1 MKKDLSNIKKSKFF
15 LNRNEC
21 IGIPT
26 ETVYGLAANAYS
38 DLATSKIFKLKK
50 RPKNNPLIVHYY
62 SLEKLKK
69 DCKINQNF
77 IKLYKKFCPGPI
89 TFILKLK
96 SKNKISK
103 NVTNKKKTLAVRFPN
118 HSLTRKLLK
127 ELDFPLAAPSA
138 NISTKVSAVSKKD
151 VEEEFGNKIKFI
163 LDGGS
168 SKIGLESTI
177 VNLDPKPAILRL
189 GAIEVSKINKVLKN
203 KVNYKSKNN
212 KNTVP
217 GQGKLHY
224 SPGIKIRRN
233 VKNPKKHEAFLLI
246 KKRKISDKNFFYL
259 TKNNNLNEAGKNLY
273 KTLRMIKKLKYNSIS
288 VEKIPNKGIGQTIND
303 RLIRASKK

>member
-21 IGIPT
+21 VGIPT

-69 DCKINQNF
+69 DCKINQSF

-89 TFILKLK
+89 TFVLKLK
-96 SKNKISK
+96 SKNRISK
-103 NVTNKKKTLAVRFPN
+103 NVTNKKKTLAVRFPK

-212 KNTVP
+212 KNSVP

-224 SPGIKIRRN
+224 SPGIQIRRN

-303 RLIRASKK
+303 RLIRASKR

>member
-62 SLEKLKK
+62 SLENLKK

-151 VEEEFGNKIKFI
+151 VKEEFGNKIKFI

-212 KNTVP
+212 KNSVP

-224 SPGIKIRRN
+224 SPGIQIRRN

-273 KTLRMIKKLKYNSIS
+273 RTLRMIKKLKYNSIS
-288 VEKIPNKGIGQTIND
+288 VENIPNKGIGQTIND
-303 RLIRASKK
+303 RLIRASKR

>member
-62 SLEKLKK
+62 SLENLKK

-89 TFILKLK
+89 TFVLKLK
-96 SKNKISK
+96 SKNRISK
-103 NVTNKKKTLAVRFPN
+103 NVTNKKKTLAVRFPK

-177 VNLDPKPAILRL
+177 VNLDPKPVILRL

-212 KNTVP
+212 KNSVP

-224 SPGIKIRRN
+224 SPGIQIRRN

-303 RLIRASKK
+303 RLIRASKR

>member
-1 MKKDLSNIKKSKFF
+1 MKKDLSNIKKSKFL

-62 SLEKLKK
+62 SLENLKK

-103 NVTNKKKTLAVRFPN
+103 NVTNKKKTLAVRFPK

-212 KNTVP
+212 KNSVP

-224 SPGIKIRRN
+224 SPGIQIRRN

-303 RLIRASKK
+303 RLIRASKR

>member
-103 NVTNKKKTLAVRFPN
+103 NVTNKKKTLAVRFPK

-177 VNLDPKPAILRL
+177 INLDPKPAILRL

-212 KNTVP
+212 KNIVP

-273 KTLRMIKKLKYNSIS
+273 RTLRMIKKLKYNSIS
-288 VEKIPNKGIGQTIND
+288 VENIPNKGIGQTIND

>member
-1 MKKDLSNIKKSKFF
+1 MKKDLSNIKKSKFL

-62 SLEKLKK
+62 SLENLKK

-103 NVTNKKKTLAVRFPN
+103 NVTNKKKTLAVRFPK

-203 KVNYKSKNN
+203 KVNYKYKNN

-224 SPGIKIRRN
+224 SPGIQIRRN

-303 RLIRASKK
+303 RLIRASKR

>member
-103 NVTNKKKTLAVRFPN
+103 NVTNKKKTLAVRFPS

-127 ELDFPLAAPSA
+127 ELNFPLAAPSA

-163 LDGGS
+163 LDGGN

-212 KNTVP
+212 KNSVP

-224 SPGIKIRRN
+224 SPGIQIRRN

>member
-212 KNTVP
+212 KNSVP

-224 SPGIKIRRN
+224 SPGIQIRRN

-288 VEKIPNKGIGQTIND
+288 VENIPNKGIGQTIND
-303 RLIRASKK
+303 RLMRASKK

>member
-69 DCKINQNF
+69 DCKISQNF

-103 NVTNKKKTLAVRFPN
+103 NVTNKKKTLAVRFPK

-151 VEEEFGNKIKFI
+151 VKEEFGSKIKFI

-212 KNTVP
+212 KNSVP

-224 SPGIKIRRN
+224 SPGIQIRRN

-273 KTLRMIKKLKYNSIS
+273 RTLRMIKKLKYNSIS
-288 VEKIPNKGIGQTIND
+288 VENIPNKGIGQTIND

>member
-163 LDGGS
+163 LDGGN

-177 VNLDPKPAILRL
+177 VNLDPKPTILRL

-212 KNTVP
+212 KNIVP
-217 GQGKLHY
+217 GQGKIHY

-273 KTLRMIKKLKYNSIS
+273 RTLRMIKKLKYNSIS
-288 VEKIPNKGIGQTIND
+288 VENIPNKGIGQTIND